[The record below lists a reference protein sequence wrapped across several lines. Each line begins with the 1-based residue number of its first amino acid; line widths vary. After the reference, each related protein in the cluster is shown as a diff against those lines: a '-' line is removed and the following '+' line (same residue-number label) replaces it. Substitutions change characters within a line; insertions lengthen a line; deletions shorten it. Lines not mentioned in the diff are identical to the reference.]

1 MGIKD
6 QSPDNKPSSFNSA
19 WMGIIFLLSA
29 VEAVAAIW
37 YILQIPADARNAVWL
52 GLSAQRLGLVAI
64 LLFGVIT
71 CLGVGGVCLLKKR
84 KFAAVF
90 SSLLSRKWL
99 TAAAFPLLVAS
110 FLAVLALIF
119 TPSYQFGRSQAYF
132 ERLQPGLVWLA
143 LVVFQILVYINLHI
157 RKSVE
162 IATAEKKKRL
172 KPVLVVFSFFL
183 FVWGL
188 MGVTGLGI
196 EPDNVHWNNAGAPLL
211 MWQILVSLFL
221 GAVVAVIEA
230 RLKGKAAPKGANSPR
245 WVDIAIAFIIWAAAA
260 FLWISEPM
268 PRSFF
273 APGPYPPNYEPYP
286 FSDAAGYDIG
296 AQYALIGQGLMNKGY
311 VDKPLYSG
319 LLVLLHV
326 LGGQSYFPVINGQ
339 TALIALLPAL
349 LYLIGKKIHSRGAG
363 VAAAFLVIFREL
375 NTIGATLWILSSN
388 TRVMMSEPLTMLG
401 IVFFVYFLV
410 LWGRA
415 ERRDFQWL
423 AAAGG
428 ALGLTTLVRH
438 NPWLLIPAALVIIL
452 ALEWKQWRR
461 VLLGSLVFMVAFGA
475 AISPWMIRNQIN
487 NGKPFYFLVA
497 FEGVV
502 MLQRYSVYL
511 TPPAT
516 PTPPIQAGDQDDPE
530 VVPGN
535 EFPSQA
541 ETVEQPPEKR
551 PSILSRIISR
561 GFKFVPQ
568 HFFHNLLV
576 TAAIF
581 PSSPVMDNLELTIR
595 KPGSIWDE
603 AWDGRPD
610 IGGTVMTLIL
620 LGIMSVGIGES
631 WRRWK
636 WTGLLPGMIFLAYS
650 LATAAARTSGG
661 RYIQPADWIALV
673 YFAVGLMV
681 IWKRLNGFFNG
692 NPDAAAP
699 QNPEAIGGG
708 TKNGSKPWAFP
719 WKILLACAIAFS
731 ISASMAL
738 TEWVFPLRYPPMTT
752 SELAGELVE
761 EGWIARMGLEPDD
774 LSQFL
779 VNEEAKLWRG
789 RALYPRY
796 YGIGS
801 GEPDRFSAYRERDFP
816 RLVISTIGQDEF
828 LTGVLPLSSSPE
840 YFPNGA
846 DVIVLGCREELNY
859 ELAAIIMTWPREILY
874 MRSPGRPLTCPLKE
888 PVCNTNRVCR

>member
-1 MGIKD
+1 MKD
-6 QSPDNKPSSFNSA
+6 QSPDNKLPTCDPA
-19 WMGIIFLLSA
+19 WMGIILLLSA

-37 YILQIPADARNAVWL
+37 YILQIPADTRNAVWL
-52 GLSAQRLGLVAI
+52 GLSAQRLGLVVI
-64 LLFGVIT
+64 LLFGMIV
-71 CLGVGGVCLLKKR
+71 CLGAGGLCLLKKR
-84 KFAAVF
+84 KCAAF
-90 SSLLSRKWL
+90 FTTLLSRKWL
-99 TAAAFPLLVAS
+99 TAAAFPLLVAAV
-110 FLAVLALIF
+110 LAVLAF
-119 TPSYQFGRSQAYF
+119 VFSPSYQFGRLQAYF

-143 LVVFQILVYINLHI
+143 LVVFQILIYINLHT

-162 IATAEKKKRL
+162 IPTAEKRKSL
-172 KPVLVVFSFFL
+172 TPVVVIFGGFI

-188 MGVTGLGI
+188 MGITGLGI

-211 MWQILVSLFL
+211 MWQILAALFL
-221 GAVVAVIEA
+221 GAVFAAIEA
-230 RLKGKAAPKGANSPR
+230 RLKEKTASKVLKSAHWA
-245 WVDIAIAFIIWAAAA
+245 DIAIAVLIWAIAAS
-260 FLWISEPM
+260 LWISEPM

-286 FSDAAGYDIG
+286 FSDAAGYDVS
-296 AQYALIGQGLMNKGY
+296 AQYALVGQGLMNKGY

-326 LGGQSYFPVINGQ
+326 LGGQSYLPVINGQ
-339 TALIALLPAL
+339 TVLIALLPAL

-388 TRVMMSEPLTMLG
+388 TRVMMSESLTMLG
-401 IVFFVYFLV
+401 VGFFVFFLV

-415 ERRDFQWL
+415 PRRDFHWL

-452 ALEWKQWRR
+452 VLEWKQWRR
-461 VLLGSLVFMVAFGA
+461 WLLGSLVFMLAFGA
-475 AISPWMIRNQIN
+475 AISPWMIRNQLN

-502 MLQRYSVYL
+502 MLQRYNVYL

-516 PTPPIQAGDQDDPE
+516 PTPSVQAGDQDNPE
-530 VVPGN
+530 VVPKI
-535 EFPSQA
+535 EIPSQS
-541 ETVEQPPEKR
+541 ETVEQQPEKR
-551 PSILSRIISR
+551 PSILTRIISR

-581 PSSPVMDNLELTIR
+581 PSSPVMDNLEITIK

-603 AWDGRPD
+603 AWNGRPD

-620 LGIMSVGIGES
+620 LGILSMGIGAS
-631 WRRWK
+631 WKRWK
-636 WTGLLPGMIFLAYS
+636 WTGLLPGLIFLAYG

-661 RYIQPADWIALV
+661 RYIQPADWIALF
-673 YFAVGLMV
+673 YLAVGLMQT
-681 IWKRLNGFFNG
+681 WQWFCSFFKG
-692 NPDAAAP
+692 RAAIAP
-699 QNPEAIGGG
+699 AQYIESVGEGL
-708 TKNGSKPWAFP
+708 KDWRSKPAFP
-719 WKILLACAIAFS
+719 WKILLACAAAFS
-731 ISASMAL
+731 ISGSMAL

-752 SELAGELVE
+752 SELIEELDE
-761 EGWIARMGLEPDD
+761 EGWIARMGLQPDD
-774 LSQFL
+774 LHHFL
-779 VNEEAKLWRG
+779 EDEDAMLWRG

-828 LTGVLPLSSSPE
+828 LTGVLPLSSPPD

-859 ELAAIIMTWPREILY
+859 ELAAIIMTWPGEILY
-874 MRSPGRPLTCPLKE
+874 TRSPASPLTCPLPE
-888 PVCNTNRVCR
+888 PVCNDNRVCR